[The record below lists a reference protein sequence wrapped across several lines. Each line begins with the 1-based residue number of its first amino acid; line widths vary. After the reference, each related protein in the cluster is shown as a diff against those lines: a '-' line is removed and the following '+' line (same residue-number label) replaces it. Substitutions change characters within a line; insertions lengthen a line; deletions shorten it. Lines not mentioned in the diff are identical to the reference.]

1 MKSWMKFLKTY
12 LMGILMMKH
21 KSVLLKECI
30 DNLNIK
36 KDGVYVDATLGFG
49 GHSLEILKRIDKG
62 FLFAF
67 DQDNEAIEYSKERLK
82 EYHNFKI
89 IKSNFANMLECLRK
103 ENIDKVDGIL
113 FDIGVSSMQL
123 DEDYRG
129 FSYHNDARLDMR
141 MDTDS
146 SFSAYELVNN
156 YSYQDLV
163 RVLRDYG
170 EEKYA
175 SSIAKNIVRYRENKN
190 IETTLELVEI
200 IKKSMPMKALR
211 DGHPARKTFQAI
223 RIEVNNELGVLESG
237 LEQAIEL
244 LNVGGRLC
252 VITFH
257 SLEDRIVKKMFKKY
271 SEIDSR
277 FVKLPSVPVE
287 YLPKL
292 KVISKGIV
300 PSEEELD
307 ENNRS
312 RSARLRVVEKIKD

>member
-1 MKSWMKFLKTY
+1 
-12 LMGILMMKH
+12 MKH
-21 KSVLLKECI
+21 KSVLLKESI

-36 KDGVYVDATLGFG
+36 VNGVYVDATLGFG
-49 GHSLEILKRIDKG
+49 GHSLEILKRINKG

-67 DQDNEAIEYSKERLK
+67 DQDIEAIQYSSERLK
-82 EYHNFKI
+82 DYNNFKI
-89 IKSNFANMLECLRK
+89 IKSNFSNMKKCL
-103 ENIDKVDGIL
+103 IDEGIKSVDGIL

-146 SFSAYELVNN
+146 DFSAYELVNN
-156 YSYQDLV
+156 YDYNNLV

-175 SSIAKNIVRYRENKN
+175 SSIAKNIIKAREIKN

-223 RIEVNNELGVLESG
+223 RIEVNHELDVLSTA
-237 LEQAIEL
+237 LEQAIDL
-244 LNVGGRLC
+244 IKVGGRIC

-257 SLEDRIVKKMFKKY
+257 SLDDRIVKNIFRKY
-271 SEIDSR
+271 SEIDSK
-277 FVKLPSVPVE
+277 FSKLPYVPDE
-287 YLPKL
+287 FKPRLRI
-292 KVISKGIV
+292 ISKGIT
-300 PSEEELD
+300 PSEEELI
-307 ENNRS
+307 ENNRA
-312 RSARLRVVEKIKD
+312 RSSRLRVVEKIKE